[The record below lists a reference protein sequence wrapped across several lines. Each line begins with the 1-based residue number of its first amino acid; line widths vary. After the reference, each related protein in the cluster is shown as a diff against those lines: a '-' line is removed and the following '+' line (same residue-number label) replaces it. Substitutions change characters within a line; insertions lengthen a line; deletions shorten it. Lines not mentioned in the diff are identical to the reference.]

1 MKKSRK
7 SRERATSFKLAVKVS
22 ALVLP
27 VVLGTACG
35 AMSNPA
41 RKDMPSRLML
51 EAQAEYDAGNYSKAA
66 ELLEKLVEKDP
77 SNDEGRV
84 RLTFAYSGSLGITP
98 VEFVKNLAA
107 STGSSGGSGSD
118 ITKLTGKS
126 SLPDEKIQK
135 LKTQSGTITSADQL
149 RTLFPEFAT
158 FQKAFLTVC
167 PLFSKATI
175 AALKTKAASALDILE
190 VSRCG
195 DGRDSANANIS
206 VAALFLALGQ
216 FSSLY
221 KAVLDADGDGTIDIQ
236 KKATDAKASIDSLNA
251 TNSNGNPAAAA
262 VGLET
267 LRTATQTLTSV
278 GQTLKGDVFK
288 LAVAQFSIIDAVVTG
303 TNLPA
308 DVKTNISKGIEGLNT
323 ALATI
328 NSYMDA
334 GKTTSTTTTTGTAT
348 TQAAAQAKD
357 KADSLLNTITDED
370 KIAAYC
376 KDIYCFNQIYNT
388 AQTPTKCV
396 GRTYTLAQCTTTPT
410 VPPQQ

>member
-7 SRERATSFKLAVKVS
+7 SRERATSFNLAVKVS

-51 EAQAEYDAGNYSKAA
+51 EAQAEYDAGNYSKAV

-77 SNDEGRV
+77 SNDEGLV

-98 VEFVKNLAA
+98 VEFVKNLAT
-107 STGSSGGSGSD
+107 STGSSSGSGSD

-135 LKTQSGTITSADQL
+135 LKTQSSTITTASQL

-167 PLFSKATI
+167 PLFSKSTI
-175 AALKTKAASALDILE
+175 AALKTKASSALDILE
-190 VSRCG
+190 VSKCG
-195 DGRDSANANIS
+195 DGRDSANATIS

-236 KKATDAKASIDSLNA
+236 KRATDAKASIDSLT
-251 TNSNGNPAAAA
+251 TNDPASASAN
-262 VGLET
+262 LTT

-288 LAVAQFSIIDAVVTG
+288 LAVAQFSIIDAVITG

-308 DVKTNISKGIEGLNT
+308 DVKTSISKGIDGLNT

-334 GKTTSTTTTTGTAT
+334 GKTTTTATQTGTAT
-348 TQAAAQAKD
+348 TDAATKAKEKAQV
-357 KADSLLNTITDED
+357 LLASVDAQKQE
-370 KIAAYC
+370 AYC
-376 KDIYCFNQIYNT
+376 KDIYCFNIVYNT
-388 AQTPTKCV
+388 GQTPSQCSNFSFTA
-396 GRTYTLAQCTTTPT
+396 AQCTTTPT